1 MGIGDEG
8 RGLGLPPRVSHGSP
22 ALVGGRDLRGNG
34 SLPGVHV
41 KSVALLLCQF
51 SASNFVAARMSVQVA
66 TLDVQSLVLSYAVC
80 KRVLTKNVIG

>member
-8 RGLGLPPRVSHGSP
+8 RGLGLPPWGSSP

-41 KSVALLLCQF
+41 KSVALSYMPIF
-51 SASNFVAARMSVQVA
+51 ASNFVAARMSVQVA
-66 TLDVQSLVLSYAVC
+66 TLDVQSSVLSYAVC
-80 KRVLTKNVIG
+80 KSVLTKRGIE